1 MSQQGPILV
10 VSTARRP
17 SFAATLDL
25 GRLFPVVET
34 EWADAVR
41 AVEQVQ
47 PAAVLAATS
56 DTDAAGLAELA
67 ARVAARQPYLP
78 LISVDPRVPH
88 PDNVIPFFQSQTSQT
103 PDGGSDRL
111 VARLRAALRVRSL
124 HATVM
129 RRLVP
134 ATPMA
139 LSHID
144 PARDATVLLIGRGGA
159 YPTLSVALGER
170 TGVVGALSIEA
181 AAKHL
186 NVRDIDGIVLGEG
199 FSPRVV
205 DAFLTVLTEDARF
218 RNLPVVVTADDL
230 APAYDLPNLEI
241 VSDDSAQVVS
251 TVLPL
256 IRQHAFEAHLSR
268 TLKAIDADGLI
279 DARTGLLTPEAF
291 ERDFASAIYQ
301 TQQRGGGLSVARF
314 AFDPG
319 TSPRAVRRRADH
331 QPPDAANGFRRR
343 AGGRLGGRGR
353 RRYRSEHRPHRRTAA
368 VQRDAP
374 YLARQARH
382 TGGTGCDGR
391 NPGVEGFREVAA
403 GVVRERRGSPR
414 RVVIVLSTSLIKT
427 RFRCHCRPR
436 TPRSLQAIL
445 KLACKAFDFP

>member
-10 VSTARRP
+10 VSTAKRP
-17 SFAATLDL
+17 SFAATLDVA
-25 GRLFPVVET
+25 RLFPVVDT
-34 EWADAVR
+34 GWTDAAR

-47 PAAVLAATS
+47 PAAVLAETS
-56 DTDAAGLAELA
+56 GTDAAGLAELA
-67 ARVAARQPYLP
+67 VRVAARQPYLP
-78 LISVDPRVPH
+78 LISVDPQIPV
-88 PDNVIPFFQSQTSQT
+88 PDNVIPFFQSQVPHAQR
-103 PDGGSDRL
+103 GGSDRL
-111 VARLRAALRVRSL
+111 AARLRAALRVRSL

-134 ATPMA
+134 MAPMA

-159 YPTLSVALGER
+159 YPALSVALGER

-186 NVRDIDGIVLGEG
+186 NARDIDGIVLGEG
-199 FSPRVV
+199 FSLRVV

-218 RNLPVVVTADDL
+218 RNLPVVVTAGDL

-241 VSDDSAQVVS
+241 ISRDAARVAAIA
-251 TVLPL
+251 LPL

-314 AFDPG
+314 AFDPDH
-319 TSPRAVRRRADH
+319 PRAQFDGARIISRLMRQMDFGAAQEDGSVVVVFAEADLKSAHAIARRLSSVMRH
-331 QPPDAANGFRRR
+331 TSHG
-343 AGGRLGGRGR
+343 
-353 RRYRSEHRPHRRTAA
+353 
-368 VQRDAP
+368 QRDARSEP
-374 YLARQARH
+374 
-382 TGGTGCDGR
+382 TVT
-391 NPGVEGFREVAA
+391 VATLLPNDSA
-403 GVVRERRGSPR
+403 K
-414 RVVIVLSTSLIKT
+414 SL
-427 RFRCHCRPR
+427 
-436 TPRSLQAIL
+436 RSRLQDEAQR
-445 KLACKAFDFP
+445 AAS